1 MKKRYQNVNDA
12 APVCVLHLTDR
23 LHGGGVEKWLW
34 EIVRLTQPDK
44 VKHFVIT
51 FSPDK
56 GNWVYADLLREKG
69 AYRQFPKQRSLQTD
83 HKSKV
88 ALAKSLRPII
98 GHTLRGKVR
107 FLIRCLRALWSIL
120 RSSIWFRPD
129 IIHVHGKYIFPIGL
143 LAKVVLRC
151 PLVHSVPCL
160 FSQMVD
166 QGKTWLPKFYTRL
179 HPLVDCFFAGP
190 SREELRTIG
199 IPDSKIF
206 PIRGAIDLQAFQ
218 TVWQKR
224 SKHYKVIQESL
235 FLPSDCCMAL
245 SVGRLTPIKG
255 HHFALEA
262 LPFLVDKFPHL
273 HWVVLGEGKQ
283 RAELEERAKAL
294 GVSRHVHLL
303 GFQDNPLPYYAAATV
318 YFRTGIL
325 EGENLSS
332 LQAMAMGLAV
342 VGFDTSCEMD
352 LITKVGH
359 GILVPN
365 QNVEALAAAAEQI
378 LTLPDQGR
386 EMGSRGMEYIRV
398 NLDIRNAIADFTT
411 IYQNLKNGLEVRSEQ
426 FLSK

>member
-1 MKKRYQNVNDA
+1 
-12 APVCVLHLTDR
+12 
-23 LHGGGVEKWLW
+23 
-34 EIVRLTQPDK
+34 
-44 VKHFVIT
+44 
-51 FSPDK
+51 
-56 GNWVYADLLREKG
+56 
-69 AYRQFPKQRSLQTD
+69 
-83 HKSKV
+83 
-88 ALAKSLRPII
+88 
-98 GHTLRGKVR
+98 
-107 FLIRCLRALWSIL
+107 
-120 RSSIWFRPD
+120 
-129 IIHVHGKYIFPIGL
+129 
-143 LAKVVLRC
+143 
-151 PLVHSVPCL
+151 
-160 FSQMVD
+160 
-166 QGKTWLPKFYTRL
+166 
-179 HPLVDCFFAGP
+179 LVDCFFAGP

-262 LPFLVDKFPHL
+262 FPFLVDKFPHL